1 MKICI
6 VGRGDGWMG
15 THLSHFSDGFRSLG
29 HEVLLADYRLWDKR
43 GFDISALINPV
54 SARIRRQTMQL
65 KRLLAESKPHV
76 LIVIPARPIFDY
88 DSIRESFPGK
98 IIFYDMDGP
107 ASSCFENGL
116 EWIRKVDLLLSVSP
130 VMAKRLVRSGFDNVE
145 YLAHGVDT
153 NYYSPVS
160 PSPEEKVRFGSPV
173 AFVGRPSERRAEYL
187 EAVADL
193 GLTVWGKR
201 WAKKPYSSNPVIS
214 SCRKEKVNI
223 LSEDLIKLYRST
235 VVMTNILREPL
246 MDIMNLQVFSIP
258 ATGTC
263 LVTEWV
269 EDIEDSF
276 DLGNEILT
284 FKTVDDFRETVAMLV
299 KDTMRAKKIGES
311 GMKRCIAHHTHA
323 HRARTILGMLDKR

>member
-1 MKICI
+1 
-6 VGRGDGWMG
+6 MG

-29 HEVLLADYRLWDKR
+29 HVVHVADYRLWDKR
-43 GFDISALINPV
+43 GFDLSALIHPD
-54 SARIRRQTMQL
+54 SARMRRQTMQL
-65 KRLLAESKPHV
+65 KRLLGELKPHV
-76 LIVIPARPIFDY
+76 LVVVPARKIFDF

-130 VMAKRLVRSGFDNVE
+130 VMVKRLVRSGFDNVE

-153 NYYSPVS
+153 NYYCPIS

-173 AFVGRPSERRAEYL
+173 AFVGKPSERRAEYL
-187 EAVADL
+187 EAIADL

-201 WAKKPYSSNPVIS
+201 WAQKPYSYNPVLS
-214 SCRKEKVNI
+214 SCSKEKVNI
-223 LSEDLIKLYRST
+223 LREDLIKLYRST

-269 EDIEDSF
+269 EEIEDSF
-276 DLGNEILT
+276 DLGNEILA
-284 FKTVDDFRETVAMLV
+284 FKTVDDFRETVAMV
-299 KDTMRAKKIGES
+299 VNDTKRAMKIGEA
-311 GMKRCIAHHTHA
+311 GRKRCMAQHTHS
-323 HRARTILGMLDKR
+323 HRARMILGMLDKR